1 METKTVFS
9 GQTSFQKVGNP
20 AQFFRLPET
29 AFREN
34 KLSRRVSFPAP
45 FQNSDQIN
53 GGSTGSLT
61 HNKRVRLRLSDPQS
75 TPQSWHTLTL
85 AMSRP
90 QTLGGVEKSASDT
103 NTPKWV
109 DLSHT
114 SHTRGAR
121 FWYELNAQRD
131 SRGRFSKLFA
141 PKRGIHNARPW
152 LFRKLLWDTYGPC
165 AQSMEYLQEETTVG
179 PTEFRG

>member
-1 METKTVFS
+1 
-9 GQTSFQKVGNP
+9 
-20 AQFFRLPET
+20 
-29 AFREN
+29 
-34 KLSRRVSFPAP
+34 
-45 FQNSDQIN
+45 
-53 GGSTGSLT
+53 
-61 HNKRVRLRLSDPQS
+61 
-75 TPQSWHTLTL
+75 
-85 AMSRP
+85 MSRP

-152 LFRKLLWDTYGPC
+152 LCRKLLWDTYGPC

-179 PTEFRG
+179 PTEFRGSLAIAKSPLLPVIFAMVRVELCAVHLSVP